1 MPFCLSESRC
11 TCVPRQEAGPGGAVW
26 VCAPARAPITG
37 PRSPP
42 GRGSAPARTGRPRAG
57 TPPGCPG
64 PGRRARRS
72 GWLTAAPASAWR
84 SAVAAATG
92 LQDTRGCTGEGRGG
106 EGSALGH
113 GACGGAR
120 RVLAAHPT
128 RPRGGLKGPH
138 GSAPHAP
145 VSELVYTG
153 CEDSRGNMANAAH
166 PHLGTRC
173 SLGTP
178 RKWPLSFLAP
188 LLRNLQSSRVG
199 MPQ

>member
-1 MPFCLSESRC
+1 MSVDSAQGVRLPASRAQPLLVYRRGAAVPFCLSESRC

-84 SAVAAATG
+84 LAVAAATG
-92 LQDTRGCTGEGRGG
+92 LQDTRAYAGEGRVGR
-106 EGSALGH
+106 ALPRGTGPVVRP
-113 GACGGAR
+113 GACSQ
-120 RVLAAHPT
+120 HT
-128 RPRGGLKGPH
+128 
-138 GSAPHAP
+138 PHAP
-145 VSELVYTG
+145 E
-153 CEDSRGNMANAAH
+153 EA
-166 PHLGTRC
+166 
-173 SLGTP
+173 
-178 RKWPLSFLAP
+178 
-188 LLRNLQSSRVG
+188 
-199 MPQ
+199 